1 MSVLTDSRVCF
12 QRGQSLGEND
22 LNIRILDNSIPPVPT
37 DPFDIKY
44 SIFDRTSGI
53 PVLVGLDRLDPVRK
67 GTGHYYIS
75 WGVPADANI
84 GDWQAIYYIKDTPTS
99 QEQRVILNFCVVNPN
114 VVTFGLI
121 GSLSPEGQEL
131 VRRLRVILR
140 DNCFDGNTK
149 LKVRTDENE
158 EIELTIAQLW
168 EIIGERD

>member
-1 MSVLTDSRVCF
+1 
-12 QRGQSLGEND
+12 
-22 LNIRILDNSIPPVPT
+22 
-37 DPFDIKY
+37 
-44 SIFDRTSGI
+44 
-53 PVLVGLDRLDPVRK
+53 
-67 GTGHYYIS
+67 
-75 WGVPADANI
+75 
-84 GDWQAIYYIKDTPTS
+84 
-99 QEQRVILNFCVVNPN
+99 VNPN